1 MCNFQGLL
9 TFIEEIKVERTLEM
23 EPKTL
28 LQLKPE
34 LLVKAIIHR
43 RQHLMDQLPEI
54 IRSAKEEVREAE
66 EAIKYHEDLTSGKEG
81 NTVGN
86 KEKGKK
92 LREEFNLAIGRLNRA
107 ENIFKNSEEIIS
119 FWEGKLEFGFEEL
132 LVDSKRVENGGA
144 SSWALRK
151 KSANSD
157 EGGEEDDGYED
168 EDEESVGPK

>member
-1 MCNFQGLL
+1 MRNFQQLL

-34 LLVKAIIHR
+34 LLAKAIIHR

-54 IRSAKEEVREAE
+54 IKTAKEEVREAE
-66 EAIKYHEDLTSGKEG
+66 EAIKYHEDLTSGKDR

-92 LREEFNLAIGRLNRA
+92 LRDEFNLAIGRLNRA

-132 LVDSKRVENGGA
+132 LDDSLRVENGGA

-151 KSANSD
+151 KSTKG
-157 EGGEEDDGYED
+157 EMGEEE
-168 EDEESVGPK
+168 

>member
-1 MCNFQGLL
+1 LCNFQGLL

-34 LLVKAIIHR
+34 LLAKAIIHR

-54 IRSAKEEVREAE
+54 IKKANKEVREAE
-66 EAIKYHEDLTSGKEG
+66 DAIKYHENLTSGNQNK
-81 NTVGN
+81 TVGN
-86 KEKGKK
+86 LNELKK
-92 LREEFNLAIGRLNRA
+92 LREEFNSAIGRLNRA

-132 LVDSKRVENGGA
+132 LEDSKRVENGGA

-157 EGGEEDDGYED
+157 EGGEEE
-168 EDEESVGPK
+168 

>member
-1 MCNFQGLL
+1 
-9 TFIEEIKVERTLEM
+9 M

-34 LLVKAIIHR
+34 LLAKAIIHR

-54 IRSAKEEVREAE
+54 IKKAKEEVREAE
-66 EAIKYHEDLTSGKEG
+66 DAIKYHEKLTSENDNK
-81 NTVGN
+81 TVGN

-132 LVDSKRVENGGA
+132 LEDSERVENGGA

-151 KSANSD
+151 KSTNNN
-157 EGGEEDDGYED
+157 EGGEEE
-168 EDEESVGPK
+168 